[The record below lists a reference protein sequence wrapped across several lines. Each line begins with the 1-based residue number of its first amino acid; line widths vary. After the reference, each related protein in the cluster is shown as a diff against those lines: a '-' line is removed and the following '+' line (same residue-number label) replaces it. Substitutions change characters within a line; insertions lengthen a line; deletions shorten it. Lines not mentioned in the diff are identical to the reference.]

1 MRRRRPIATTFL
13 ATAAALAIA
22 GCGAT
27 IAPNPSPA
35 PTAAP
40 TTVAT
45 PAGATPPL
53 TGEATPA
60 AATPEPTVAPDPTEP
75 LTEAFP
81 GDLFSDPITVD
92 NRYFP
97 LVPGRQSITV
107 GEVNVDEDRVDHH
120 VVFTVT
126 DLTKVIDGVTAVVVV
141 EQDYREDELVEAE
154 LAFFAQDDTGTV
166 WLLGEYPE
174 EYEEGVF
181 VEAPSWLAGMNGA
194 KAGIIMPAD
203 PRYGD
208 RSYSEGWGPEVGWTD
223 RGRVLETGSRTCVPA
238 GCYDGVLV
246 IDEFNRDEPD
256 AHQLKYYAP
265 GIGGVRVGWAG
276 ALEADQEVLELVTTT
291 MLDAGGMATVR
302 RTAMALEAHGFEV
315 LPDLYGRTAPLEP
328 RD

>member
-1 MRRRRPIATTFL
+1 MDRRRSFATIVVAIASALSVVGCSATT
-13 ATAAALAIA
+13 
-22 GCGAT
+22 
-27 IAPNPSPA
+27 APNPSPA
-35 PTAAP
+35 PVASMPA
-40 TTVAT
+40 AT
-45 PAGATPPL
+45 PAATPPL
-53 TGEATPA
+53 TGEATPSA
-60 AATPEPTVAPDPTEP
+60 EPTTEPTIAPNATEP
-75 LTEAFP
+75 LTEEFP
-81 GDLFSDPITVD
+81 RDLFSDPTTVD
-92 NRYFP
+92 NRFFP
-97 LVPGRQSITV
+97 LVPGMQSISV

-126 DLTKVIDGVTAVVVV
+126 DLTKVIDGITAVVIV

-154 LAFFAQDDTGTV
+154 LAFFAQDDGGTV

-181 VEAPSWLAGMNGA
+181 VDAPSWLAGMNDA
-194 KAGIIMPAD
+194 KAGILMHAE

-223 RGRVLETGSRTCVPA
+223 RGRVLETNSRTCVPT

-276 ALEADQEVLELVTTT
+276 ALEADQEELALVSVT
-291 MLDAGGMATVR
+291 MLDAADQATVR
-302 RTAMALEAHGFEV
+302 RTALALEAHGYEV
-315 LPDLYGRTAPLEP
+315 SPDLYGLTAPAEP
-328 RD
+328 RG

>member
-1 MRRRRPIATTFL
+1 
-13 ATAAALAIA
+13 
-22 GCGAT
+22 
-27 IAPNPSPA
+27 
-35 PTAAP
+35 
-40 TTVAT
+40 VAT

-53 TGEATPA
+53 TGEATPTPA
-60 AATPEPTVAPDPTEP
+60 STPDATVGPAPTEP
-75 LTEAFP
+75 LTETFP
-81 GDLFSDPITVD
+81 RDLFSDPITVD
-92 NRYFP
+92 NKFFP

-107 GEVNVDEDRVDHH
+107 GEVNVEEDRVDHH

-154 LAFFAQDDTGTV
+154 LAFFAEDDGGTV

-181 VEAPSWLAGMNGA
+181 VEAPSWLAGMNDA
-194 KAGIIMPAD
+194 QAGIIMPAD

-256 AHQLKYYAP
+256 AHQLKYYAA
-265 GIGGVRVGWAG
+265 GVGGVRVGWAG
-276 ALEADQEVLELVTTT
+276 ALEADQEVLELASTT
-291 MLDAGGMATVR
+291 MLDAEDMATVR
-302 RTAMALEAHGFEV
+302 RTAFALEAHGFEV
-315 LPDLYGRTAPLEP
+315 LPDLYGKTAPLEP